1 MRSLLPLALLL
12 ALAACGPVHEA
23 RHLCSRPTRHI
34 ADMCRDLHVATRARR
49 LTNNVLTLTQKADEI
64 SRGDLD
70 EPVSLRSNDELD
82 DLSAALERMRVSMS
96 GALLSGVNARS
107 EGSRWSILSGSFH

>member
-1 MRSLLPLALLL
+1 MRLPRHLIPLLL
-12 ALAACGPVHEA
+12 AIF
-23 RHLCSRPTRHI
+23 I
-34 ADMCRDLHVATRARR
+34 AATRARR

-64 SRGDLD
+64 SRGDLA

-96 GALLSGVNARS
+96 GALERLR
-107 EGSRWSILSGSFH
+107 RRR